1 MITIEY
7 NTVKNETKHRQFISW
22 EHFEKFILD
31 EGDMR
36 TTLFPN
42 KSKDR
47 INFELVLYKNHET
60 YYINKLDE
68 DDLIHYSN
76 GRLTYNKKHI
86 SDHLDSFIEKLNE
99 KMKERIEKLNF
110 A

>member
-7 NTVKNETKHRQFISW
+7 NTIKSETKHKQFVSW
-22 EHFEKFILD
+22 KHFEEFILD
-31 EGDMR
+31 KSDMLS
-36 TTLFPN
+36 TLFPN

-60 YYINKLDE
+60 YYINKIDE
-68 DDLIHYSN
+68 DNVIHYSN

-86 SDHLDSFIEKLNE
+86 SDHLDSFLKKLNE
-99 KMKERIEKLNF
+99 KMVERIEKLNF